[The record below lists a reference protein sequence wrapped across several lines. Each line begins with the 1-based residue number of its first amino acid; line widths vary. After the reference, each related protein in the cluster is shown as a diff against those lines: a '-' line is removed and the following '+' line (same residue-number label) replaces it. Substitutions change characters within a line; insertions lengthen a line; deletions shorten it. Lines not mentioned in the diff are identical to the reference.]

1 MASAFLEIEEAP
13 SMQIDILW
21 VGYKPLKIWHFQV
34 FEINYNHEKWN
45 EEIKIETMA
54 YDIDVIAL
62 VWGGVKQ

>member
-34 FEINYNHEKWN
+34 FEINYNHEK
-45 EEIKIETMA
+45 
-54 YDIDVIAL
+54 
-62 VWGGVKQ
+62 